1 VSKQSLLLV
10 DGDPRSL
17 RVLEVSLRKAGF
29 NVTTAIN
36 GRDALD
42 KTSLAPPDLI
52 ISETQLDEL
61 DGFAFCRKL
70 KQNPTWA
77 DIPFVFLTAS
87 TEIEHKIRGLELGV
101 DDYLTKP
108 IYIKEIVTRVRILLQ
123 KRQRAK
129 IEEKRAD
136 KTHFAGRLSDM
147 AVVDLIQTIEVSR
160 KSGLIQFE
168 GEGKQAAIFF
178 REGKVIDAEA
188 GPLTAEDAV
197 YRLLTWND
205 GNFEVTFR
213 NVRRRDVITM
223 STQGLLMEGMRR
235 LDEWG
240 RLLEQLP
247 TLDARFEVDAKE
259 LSSRLGEIPDE
270 HNAILK
276 LFDGRRTL
284 MEVIDASDYGDLEC
298 LEVIAKLYFEGLLAE
313 VPGTRPPETSG
324 EWVATRRL
332 DETPAETPEAD
343 EVSEPRVGPAAV
355 VMLDELS
362 GPHLMPEP
370 PPEPEPDEEPAPRR
384 RSSRIDIA
392 IEMADVVLSEQ
403 SGLNEALDGVRPA
416 GVDHDDQTPLP
427 PSPLRE
433 AAPGA
438 MILDEIDDYAGET
451 PLPPPQVDADE
462 PSGPKRVIG
471 SMGADTATAYG
482 EVAGRART
490 AIEEDEPTPQREIL
504 TIQPRRASRPLPTVE
519 ISTEALDEEAPAVV
533 HEVPGGEPEALPPQ
547 AAERRHASKP
557 TSPPWKRHAR
567 ASTPRPATPSP
578 VPPFQTPGPVRWPVW
593 IGAAG
598 VVGLVVYLIV
608 GRIAH
613 GSRAATAKVAI
624 DAQTVSGGGPGTDL
638 APPPDAA
645 QVVEAPPDAAPPD
658 ARQVAAVV
666 DARPPVDARQ
676 VAAVV
681 DARPPVDAAQ
691 VAAVV
696 DAGAPAAVDAG
707 VKVYEQLLE
716 KAKAALDDDDLDNA
730 LAFVDKSVADK
741 PTPRAYVVRAD
752 VLRRMSRTDEALAAC
767 DSALAMASRY
777 APALSMK
784 GKILWAVRRYDE
796 ARDVY
801 QRFLEIQPSGAEADR
816 IRGLLAQP

>member
-29 NVTTAIN
+29 NVTTAVN

-42 KTSLAPPDLI
+42 KTGLAPPDLI

-61 DGFAFCRKL
+61 DGFGFCRKL
-70 KQNPTWA
+70 KQNPAWG

-136 KTHFAGRLSDM
+136 KTRFAGRLSDM

-168 GEGKQAAIFF
+168 GDAGKQAAIFF

-205 GNFEVTFR
+205 GNFEVVFR
-213 NVRRRDVITM
+213 TVRRRDVIEM

-247 TLDARFEVDAKE
+247 PLDARFEVDTKE
-259 LSSRLGEIPDE
+259 LATRLGEIPDE
-270 HNAILK
+270 HNSILK

-313 VPGTRPPETSG
+313 VPGTRAPEPSAD
-324 EWVATRRL
+324 WIAARRL
-332 DETPAETPEAD
+332 DETPAEAPE
-343 EVSEPRVGPAAV
+343 SEEDIGVPPASAAV
-355 VMLDELS
+355 IDELDE
-362 GPHLMPEP
+362 PHT
-370 PPEPEPDEEPAPRR
+370 PAEGARRR

-392 IEMADVVLSEQ
+392 IAMADVVGPEVS
-403 SGLNEALDGVRPA
+403 ADLDGMRPA
-416 GVDHDDQTPLP
+416 GVDHDDMTPLP
-427 PSPLRE
+427 QSPLRE

-438 MILDEIDDYAGET
+438 MILDEIDDYGGAT
-451 PLPPPQVDADE
+451 PLPPPQVDLDE
-462 PSGPKRVIG
+462 TSGPKRVIG

-482 EVAGRART
+482 EVAGRPRSAM
-490 AIEEDEPTPQREIL
+490 EEDETPPQREL
-504 TIQPRRASRPLPTVE
+504 VTIQPRRASREMATVE
-519 ISTEALDEEAPAVV
+519 IADDLDETP
-533 HEVPGGEPEALPPQ
+533 LPPPPI
-547 AAERRHASKP
+547 ASSPEPVHLPSRIAEPRQPRRGSA
-557 TSPPWKRHAR
+557 PPWR
-567 ASTPRPATPSP
+567 AKSQPSTPRVATPSP
-578 VPPFQTPGPVRWPVW
+578 TPPFQTRGPLRWPIY
-593 IGAAG
+593 IGAALLG
-598 VVGLVVYLIV
+598 VLAAFAIA
-608 GRIAH
+608 RIAR
-613 GSRAATAKVAI
+613 GARSSGAVTDAAPAI
-624 DAQTVSGGGPGTDL
+624 ANV
-638 APPPDAA
+638 PPDASEIA
-645 QVVEAPPDAAPPD
+645 TAPPDASEVARAPPDAA
-658 ARQVAAVV
+658 RVAIVI
-666 DARPPVDARQ
+666 
-676 VAAVV
+676 
-681 DARPPVDAAQ
+681 
-691 VAAVV
+691 
-696 DAGAPAAVDAG
+696 DAGAPPAATDAG
-707 VKVYEQLLE
+707 VKIYAEQLD
-716 KAKAALDDDDLDNA
+716 KAKAALDDDDLDGA
-730 LAFVDKSVADK
+730 LALVDKSLADK
-741 PTPRAYVVRAD
+741 HTARAYVVKAD
-752 VLRRMSRTDEALAAC
+752 VLRRMSRVDDALAAV
-767 DSALAMASRY
+767 DAALAMSSRY
-777 APALSMK
+777 AAAWSMK

-796 ARDVY
+796 AKAAY
-801 QRFLEIQPSGAEADR
+801 TTFLDIQPTGAEADR
-816 IRGLLAQP
+816 IRALIAAP